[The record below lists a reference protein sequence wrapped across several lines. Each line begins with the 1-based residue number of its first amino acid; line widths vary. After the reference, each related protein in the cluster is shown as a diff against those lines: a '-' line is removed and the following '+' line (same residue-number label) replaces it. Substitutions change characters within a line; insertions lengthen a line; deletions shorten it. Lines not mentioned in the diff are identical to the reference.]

1 MSFNQLMH
9 PRNIYRVKPNYLQL
23 GEKYPSFKEL
33 LTFYKNGKAKL
44 NFTDPQALRLLTITL
59 LDNDFS
65 LKVDL
70 PIDRLIPAVPQ
81 RLNYV
86 LWVEDLLSLLDLNP
100 NENVNGIDIGTG
112 ACCIFPLLGCT
123 TNKSWTFIATE
134 ADEVS
139 YKFAVENILTNQL
152 SHRIKVI
159 KVTPEIF
166 LLHLPGIPQLEA
178 HFLMCNPPFFND
190 RTHDDCSLGSESG
203 DEELGSDEGSS
214 KSLRKRKPSPANLS
228 SPLESV
234 TSGGEVDFVKKII
247 EDSLILKESIKIY
260 TVMLGHKK
268 SSSILSQHLKNISD
282 VKDVVVNQFFQGRT
296 MRWGLAWTFLENLK
310 LSESIKIT
318 ETRRLNKKK
327 IAPLTYTIPKNLTT
341 INYSLSSIYRWIR
354 HLLRDELEITTV
366 DIIRESNHSVEMTI
380 RSQRDTWSHQ
390 RRRKRMLA
398 KETKTVKNEEN
409 QKWT

>member
-23 GEKYPSFKEL
+23 GEKYSSFKEL

-152 SHRIKVI
+152 SHRIKG
-159 KVTPEIF
+159 KNF
-166 LLHLPGIPQLEA
+166 
-178 HFLMCNPPFFND
+178 
-190 RTHDDCSLGSESG
+190 
-203 DEELGSDEGSS
+203 
-214 KSLRKRKPSPANLS
+214 
-228 SPLESV
+228 
-234 TSGGEVDFVKKII
+234 
-247 EDSLILKESIKIY
+247 
-260 TVMLGHKK
+260 MLY
-268 SSSILSQHLKNISD
+268 N
-282 VKDVVVNQFFQGRT
+282 V
-296 MRWGLAWTFLENLK
+296 
-310 LSESIKIT
+310 
-318 ETRRLNKKK
+318 
-327 IAPLTYTIPKNLTT
+327 
-341 INYSLSSIYRWIR
+341 
-354 HLLRDELEITTV
+354 
-366 DIIRESNHSVEMTI
+366 
-380 RSQRDTWSHQ
+380 
-390 RRRKRMLA
+390 
-398 KETKTVKNEEN
+398 
-409 QKWT
+409 